1 LVLSRLPE
9 ILKEFVTANPRVD
22 FELTVG
28 VSAYLYKKLESGE
41 LDLVFAKRRRGEER
55 GHPIWRE
62 RLVWTGPKGFHLGH
76 GQPVPLIVF
85 QSPSITRDI
94 AMETLERA
102 GLPWRIAC
110 TSGSFHGLVAA
121 TMAGLGLAVL
131 AKAFVPASLED
142 LSSPLRLPDPGE
154 VEFAVLERKS
164 GSNKA
169 ARSLALVIQANSDR
183 LK

>member
-1 LVLSRLPE
+1 
-9 ILKEFVTANPRVD
+9 
-22 FELTVG
+22 
-28 VSAYLYKKLESGE
+28 
-41 LDLVFAKRRRGEER
+41 
-55 GHPIWRE
+55 
-62 RLVWTGPKGFHLGH
+62 
-76 GQPVPLIVF
+76 
-85 QSPSITRDI
+85 
-94 AMETLERA
+94 METLKRA

-121 TMAGLGLAVL
+121 TIAGLGLAVL
-131 AKAFVPASLED
+131 AKAFVPASLGD

-164 GSNKA
+164 GGNKA